1 MVSVEFKKVIG
12 EELSKVADSWEMRD
26 ITKNNGIKLSVVVIR
41 KEGETIAPT
50 IYLEDFERRYE
61 KGESIESIIRRIV
74 ALSEE
79 EPEFNQSDIMEVFT
93 NFDKVKKNI
102 VFELVSAK
110 KNAELLEGVPHV
122 EELGDLAVIFRV
134 QIYAS
139 FKGGAATI
147 LITNEHA
154 KMWGVTASDLYR
166 EAKENSKRLRPAKVE
181 TMGAMLTALMGEE
194 GFANEGFVPDM
205 PGMYVVTNEVAVS
218 GAAVI
223 LYEGVLKELA
233 DKLDDDLVILPSS
246 IHECIIVPKS
256 LGDIEELTALV
267 QLVNGNEVGES
278 DILSDHAYIYDRKQ
292 DKVVA

>member
-12 EELSKVADSWEMRD
+12 EELSKVVDSWEMRD
-26 ITKNNGIKLSVVVIR
+26 VTKNNGIKLSGVVIR
-41 KEGETIAPT
+41 KEGEMIAPT

-61 KGESIESIIRRIV
+61 KGESIKSIIRRIV

-79 EPEFNQSDIMEVFT
+79 ESEFNQSDIIDTFT

-110 KNAELLEGVPHV
+110 KNAELLERVPHV

-134 QIYAS
+134 QISAS
-139 FKGGAATI
+139 FKGGSATI

-154 KMWGVTASDLYR
+154 NIWGVTASDLYR
-166 EAKENSKRLRPAKVE
+166 EAKENSKSLRPAKVE
-181 TMGAMLTALMGEE
+181 TLGAMLTELMGED

-205 PGMYVVTNEVAVS
+205 PGMYVVTNEVAVN

-256 LGDIEELTALV
+256 LGNIEELTALV

>member
-12 EELSKVADSWEMRD
+12 EELSKVVDSWEMRD
-26 ITKNNGIKLSVVVIR
+26 VTKNNGIKLSGVVIR
-41 KEGETIAPT
+41 KEGEMIAPT

-74 ALSEE
+74 ALSEKE
-79 EPEFNQSDIMEVFT
+79 SEFNQSDIIDVFT

-110 KNAELLEGVPHV
+110 KNAELLEKVPYV
-122 EELGDLAVIFRV
+122 EELGDLAVIFRA
-134 QIYAS
+134 QISAS
-139 FKGGAATI
+139 FKEGATTI

-154 KMWGVTASDLYR
+154 NMWGVTASDLYR

-181 TMGAMLTALMGEE
+181 TMGAILTALMGEE

-205 PGMYVVTNEVAVS
+205 PGMYVVTNEVAVN

-223 LYEGVLKELA
+223 LYEGVLKKLA